1 MDRGSELY
9 SQFLAGDDAG
19 LEQLITEYKD
29 GLILYLHTLVGDV
42 TLAEELTED
51 TFVRL
56 CVKKPR
62 DKKIG
67 SFKTWLYTIG
77 RNVAISHMRKAAKAT
92 VPMDTVGELADETA
106 DLLQLYLQEEQK
118 ILLHRGMEKLKPEYR
133 QVLWLVYFEGFSCQQ
148 IGRIMKKTT
157 HGVETLAYR
166 ARLALK
172 QILIKEGFDY
182 ENL

>member
-29 GLILYLHTLVGDV
+29 GLILYLHTLVGDL

-62 DKKIG
+62 DKKTG

-92 VPMDTVGELADETA
+92 VPMDTVAELADETA
-106 DLLQLYLQEEQK
+106 DLLQLYLREEQK

-133 QVLWLVYFEGFSCQQ
+133 QILWLIYFEGLGCKEAAAVMGKSVHATE
-148 IGRIMKKTT
+148 M
-157 HGVETLAYR
+157 LASR
-166 ARLALK
+166 ARQALK
-172 QILIKEGFDY
+172 KELT
-182 ENL
+182 EMEVSL

>member
-62 DKKIG
+62 DKKTG

-106 DLLQLYLQEEQK
+106 DLLQLYLREEQK

-133 QVLWLVYFEGFSCQQ
+133 QVLWLIYFEGLSCKETAAV
-148 IGRIMKKTT
+148 MKKSIHATEML
-157 HGVETLAYR
+157 VSR
-166 ARLALK
+166 ARQALK
-172 QILIKEGFDY
+172 KELSGM
-182 ENL
+182 EVSL